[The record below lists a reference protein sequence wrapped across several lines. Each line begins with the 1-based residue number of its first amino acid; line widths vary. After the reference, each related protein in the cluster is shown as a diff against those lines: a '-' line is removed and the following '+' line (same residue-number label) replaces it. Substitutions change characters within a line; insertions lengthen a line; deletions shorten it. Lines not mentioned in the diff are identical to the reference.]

1 MPRGYRFFIVALGL
15 AALFI
20 AFGLGMY
27 VVELNYPEQQ
37 RYQEYKSGKGNEGT
51 ATLTVTRDLAGSI
64 MKRTPCHN
72 PNSESESDLCAQ
84 WKAANAAEDGA
95 FWTKWGFGVA
105 IVGSS
110 FLLWQIIL
118 TREAVKD
125 TGNATLAMQ
134 RQNEL
139 ADQGQR
145 PWIEIDL
152 KFDFLSRMSDGGI
165 LVACK
170 VMMKNIG
177 STPAYSA
184 IVEHVLAPESRNPIF
199 DFKIAAEAHPSEAW
213 DEVAGEIVLPHGGTA
228 EVQEIIYLYSTD
240 PCHSFDDGVV
250 PQFMITVYYK
260 LPDGRAAQSSRWFVI
275 ERATPEAG
283 RPSLIPWNVLNDE
296 YEDGPMKVESYTYI
310 RVT

>member
-84 WKAANAAEDGA
+84 WKAANAAEDSA

-145 PWIEIDL
+145 PRQGHARGHPAPDDPRPLRRAQADENRQNL
-152 KFDFLSRMSDGGI
+152 RRLLQGG
-165 LVACK
+165 
-170 VMMKNIG
+170 
-177 STPAYSA
+177 
-184 IVEHVLAPESRNPIF
+184 F
-199 DFKIAAEAHPSEAW
+199 HPRS
-213 DEVAGEIVLPHGGTA
+213 P
-228 EVQEIIYLYSTD
+228 S
-240 PCHSFDDGVV
+240 V
-250 PQFMITVYYK
+250 P
-260 LPDGRAAQSSRWFVI
+260 GR
-275 ERATPEAG
+275 
-283 RPSLIPWNVLNDE
+283 
-296 YEDGPMKVESYTYI
+296 
-310 RVT
+310 